1 MHRFSF
7 SGLLLLSAISAGLAA
22 CGSSTTTFTVPVS
35 APNAYLL
42 TSNDQIVGVDLD
54 SMEFARSVRSIP
66 RATTASTTTPNT
78 LALEPGE
85 VIQDIDY
92 RNSEGV
98 LYALTTLSGKGYI
111 IRIDPSSG
119 VILRVSTLVTEGTT
133 TQIALSD
140 TGTSYTIDF
149 NPVVDRLRVIG
160 SNGSNLRVDV
170 STGDTLTD
178 TNIQSGN
185 TITGAAYED
194 SFSSAGRGTQLFTL
208 DSSMDRVNLQSPPN
222 DGTQSNLKSLLGS
235 TTNVESINGY
245 DINPSNNTGLALLTP
260 DGRQPGYTLSPC
272 ATPRADPSL
281 PPPRSLTGRITY
293 KSFTFLTTANPTVTA
308 LTNDNSVHTF
318 RANQPSVVSAE
329 IPLSGLTGTGAE
341 KVIGLDFR
349 QSDRTLYA
357 LSNEKNVYS
366 VAVDGTLT
374 SKSTLATTVTD
385 QHYTLDLNPLS
396 SSSPPNHLRL
406 IGANLSTLVA
416 DVENGN
422 VSSMSTVKNVSGL
435 LPPVVKAAAYL
446 NNFRGSTLTSLL
458 VIDSANNALSV
469 QDISGTSSD
478 GTLTRRSAL
487 GITLDPSSPVGFDAS
502 GRNNENQLLMARTSN
517 TGNFSLYRVNS
528 AVTSNPLTLIDAIA
542 SSSEFI
548 DIAIRF

>member
-140 TGTSYTIDF
+140 TSYTIDF
-149 NPVVDRLRVIG
+149 NPEVDRLRVIG

-222 DGTQSNLKSLLGS
+222 DGTQSNLKSLLGN
-235 TTNVESINGY
+235 TTDVESINGY
-245 DINPSNNTGLALLTP
+245 DINPGNNTGLALLTV
-260 DGRQPGYTLSPC
+260 GGSQQFYNINPG
-272 ATPRADPSL
+272 ATGNAASL
-281 PPPRSLTGRITY
+281 FAAPPRLTGGITY
-293 KSFTFLTTANPTVTA
+293 KSFAFLTTANPTVTA
-308 LTNDNSVHTF
+308 LTSTNKIRTF
-318 RANQPSVVSAE
+318 RANQPSDVSAE

-349 QSDRTLYA
+349 HSL
-357 LSNEKNVYS
+357 
-366 VAVDGTLT
+366 G
-374 SKSTLATTVTD
+374 SKTNLAFFWG
-385 QHYTLDLNPLS
+385 S
-396 SSSPPNHLRL
+396 SRWIKFHRL
-406 IGANLSTLVA
+406 Q
-416 DVENGN
+416 EC
-422 VSSMSTVKNVSGL
+422 
-435 LPPVVKAAAYL
+435 
-446 NNFRGSTLTSLL
+446 
-458 VIDSANNALSV
+458 
-469 QDISGTSSD
+469 
-478 GTLTRRSAL
+478 
-487 GITLDPSSPVGFDAS
+487 
-502 GRNNENQLLMARTSN
+502 
-517 TGNFSLYRVNS
+517 
-528 AVTSNPLTLIDAIA
+528 
-542 SSSEFI
+542 
-548 DIAIRF
+548 

>member
-7 SGLLLLSAISAGLAA
+7 SRLLLLSAISAGLAA

-78 LALEPGE
+78 LALELGE
-85 VIQDIDY
+85 IIQDIDY

-98 LYALTTLSGKGYI
+98 LYALTKLSGKGYI
-111 IRIDPSSG
+111 IRIEPSSG

-140 TGTSYTIDF
+140 TSYTIDF
-149 NPVVDRLRVIG
+149 NPEVDRLRVIG

-208 DSSMDRVNLQSPPN
+208 DSSMDRVNLQNPPN
-222 DGTQSNLKSLLGS
+222 DGTQSNPKSLLGS
-235 TTNVESINGY
+235 TNVESINGY
-245 DINPSNNTGLALLTP
+245 DINPSNNTGLALLTV
-260 DGRQPGYTLSPC
+260 GGSQQFYNISPG
-272 ATPRADPSL
+272 ATPNAASL
-281 PPPRSLTGRITY
+281 FAAPPRLTGGITY
-293 KSFTFLTTANPTVTA
+293 KSFAFLTTANPTVTA
-308 LTNDNSVHTF
+308 LTSTNKIRTF
-318 RANQPSVVSAE
+318 RANKPSVVSNEVA
-329 IPLSGLTGTGAE
+329 LTGLGASE
-341 KVIGLDFR
+341 KIIGMDFR

-357 LSNEKNVYS
+357 LSDASKIYS
-366 VAVDGTLT
+366 VSTTGALAAVRTLGTPLNN
-374 SKSTLATTVTD
+374 AT
-385 QHYTLDLNPLS
+385 QYTLDFNPLIPS
-396 SSSPPNHLRL
+396 GSTQNRLRL
-406 IGANLSTLVA
+406 IGSDRSNAVVN
-416 DVENGN
+416 VEDGVVTTN
-422 VSSMSTVKNVSGL
+422 TAVSGS
-435 LPPVVKAAAYL
+435 PAPEVKAAAYL
-446 NNFRGSTLTSLL
+446 NNFRGSTITSLL
-458 VIDSANNALSV
+458 VIDRANSALSV
-469 QDISGTSSD
+469 QNISDTVATQ
-478 GTLTRRSAL
+478 GTLTRLSAL
-487 GITLDPSSPVGFDAS
+487 GITLDPLSPVGFDAS
-502 GRNNENQLLMARTSN
+502 GRNNENQLLMARTSSS
-517 TGNFSLYRVNS
+517 GNFSLYRVNS
-528 AVTSNPLTLIDAIA
+528 AVNSNPLTLIDAIA

>member
-7 SGLLLLSAISAGLAA
+7 SRLLLLSAISAGLAA

-78 LALEPGE
+78 LALEPDE
-85 VIQDIDY
+85 IIQDIDY

-98 LYALTTLSGKGYI
+98 LYALTKLSGKGYI
-111 IRIDPSSG
+111 IRIEPSSG

-133 TQIALSD
+133 TQIVLSD
-140 TGTSYTIDF
+140 ASYTIDF

-208 DSSMDRVNLQSPPN
+208 DSSMDRVNLQNPPN
-222 DGTQSNLKSLLGS
+222 DGTQSSPKSLLGS
-235 TTNVESINGY
+235 TNVESINGY
-245 DINPSNNTGLALLTP
+245 DINPSNNTGLALLTV
-260 DGRQPGYTLSPC
+260 GGSQQFYNINPG
-272 ATPRADPSL
+272 ATGNAASL
-281 PPPRSLTGRITY
+281 FAAPPRLTGGITY
-293 KSFTFLTTANPTVTA
+293 KSFAFLTTANPTVTA
-308 LTNDNSVHTF
+308 LTSTNKIRTF
-318 RANQPSVVSAE
+318 RANQPSDVSAE
-329 IPLSGLTGTGAE
+329 IPLSGLTGAE
-341 KVIGLDFR
+341 KIIGLDFR

-357 LSNEKNVYS
+357 LSDASKIYS
-366 VAVDGTLT
+366 VSTTGALAAVRTLGTPLNN
-374 SKSTLATTVTD
+374 AT
-385 QHYTLDLNPLS
+385 QYTLDFNPLTPTS
-396 SSSPPNHLRL
+396 GAAQNRLRL
-406 IGANLSTLVA
+406 IGADRSNAVVN
-416 DVENGN
+416 VEDGAVTTN
-422 VSSMSTVKNVSGL
+422 TAVSGS
-435 LPPVVKAAAYL
+435 PMPEVKAAAYL
-446 NNFRGSTLTSLL
+446 NNFRGSTITSLL
-458 VIDSANNALSV
+458 VIDRANSALSV
-469 QDISGTSSD
+469 QNISDTVATQ
-478 GTLTRRSAL
+478 GTLTRLSAL
-487 GITLDPSSPVGFDAS
+487 GITLDASSPVGFDAS
-502 GRNNENQLLMARTSN
+502 GRNNENQLLMARASN

-528 AVTSNPLTLIDAIA
+528 AVTSNPLTLIGAIA
-542 SSSEFI
+542 NSNEFI

>member
-7 SGLLLLSAISAGLAA
+7 SRLLLLSAISAGLAA

-42 TSNDQIVGVDLD
+42 TTNDQIVGVDLD

-78 LALEPGE
+78 LALEPSE
-85 VIQDIDY
+85 IIQDIDY

-140 TGTSYTIDF
+140 TSYTIDF

-208 DSSMDRVNLQSPPN
+208 DSSMDRVNLQNPPN
-222 DGTQSNLKSLLGS
+222 DGTQSSPKSLLGS
-235 TTNVESINGY
+235 TNVESINGY
-245 DINPSNNTGLALLTP
+245 DINPSNNTGLALLTV
-260 DGRQPGYTLSPC
+260 GGSQQFYNINPG
-272 ATPRADPSL
+272 ATGNAASL
-281 PPPRSLTGRITY
+281 FAAPPRLTGGITY
-293 KSFTFLTTANPTVTA
+293 KSFAFLTTANPTVTA
-308 LTNDNSVHTF
+308 LTSTNKIRTF
-318 RANQPSVVSAE
+318 RANQPSDVSAE
-329 IPLSGLTGTGAE
+329 IPLSGLTGAE
-341 KVIGLDFR
+341 KIIGLDFR

-374 SKSTLATTVTD
+374 SKSTLATTVTA
-385 QHYTLDLNPLS
+385 QHYTLDFNPLS

-406 IGANLSTLVA
+406 IGANLSTFVA
-416 DVENGN
+416 DVGNGN

-502 GRNNENQLLMARTSN
+502 GRNNENQLLMARTSSS
-517 TGNFSLYRVNS
+517 GNFSLYRVNS
-528 AVTSNPLTLIDAIA
+528 AVNSNPLTLIDAIA

>member
-7 SGLLLLSAISAGLAA
+7 SRLLLLSAISAGLAA

-42 TSNDQIVGVDLD
+42 TTNDQIVGVDLD

-78 LALEPGE
+78 LALEPSE
-85 VIQDIDY
+85 IIQDIDY

-140 TGTSYTIDF
+140 TSYTIDF

-208 DSSMDRVNLQSPPN
+208 DSSMDRVNLQNPPN
-222 DGTQSNLKSLLGS
+222 DGTQSSPKSLLGS
-235 TTNVESINGY
+235 TNVESINGY
-245 DINPSNNTGLALLTP
+245 DINPSNNTGLALLTV
-260 DGRQPGYTLSPC
+260 GGSQQFYNINPG
-272 ATPRADPSL
+272 ATGNAASL
-281 PPPRSLTGRITY
+281 FAAPPRLTGGITY
-293 KSFTFLTTANPTVTA
+293 KSFAFLTTANPSVTA
-308 LTNDNSVHTF
+308 LTSTNKIRTF
-318 RANQPSVVSAE
+318 RANQPSVVSNE
-329 IPLSGLTGTGAE
+329 VTLTGLGASE
-341 KVIGLDFR
+341 KIIGMDFR

-357 LSNEKNVYS
+357 LSDASKIYS
-366 VAVDGTLT
+366 VSTTGALAAVRTLGTPLNN
-374 SKSTLATTVTD
+374 AT
-385 QHYTLDLNPLS
+385 QYTLDFNPLTPTS
-396 SSSPPNHLRL
+396 GAAQNRLRL
-406 IGANLSTLVA
+406 IGADRSNAVVN
-416 DVENGN
+416 VEDGVVTTN
-422 VSSMSTVKNVSGL
+422 TAVSGS
-435 LPPVVKAAAYL
+435 PMPEVKAAAYL
-446 NNFRGSTLTSLL
+446 NNFRGSTITSLL
-458 VIDSANNALSV
+458 VIDRANSALSV
-469 QDISGTSSD
+469 QNISDTVATQ
-478 GTLTRRSAL
+478 GTLTRLSAL
-487 GITLDPSSPVGFDAS
+487 GITLDASSPVGFDAS
-502 GRNNENQLLMARTSN
+502 GRNNENQLLMARASN

-528 AVTSNPLTLIDAIA
+528 AVTSNPLTLIGAIA
-542 SSSEFI
+542 NSNEFI